1 MTLPPADC
9 LRRWSL
15 LPARQIRTALLCTM
29 APSLAAMPAFILAG
43 RITIVQQLVGS
54 SGSISSNSKEHRIEC
69 FRPIDA
75 GLNPEALLK
84 NAHLDRFVFSIPQPR
99 SVAVTTTNSRLGAI
113 LVFFRS
119 NKNTHPLVNLTAR
132 FRSSAECDGRNLAV
146 IAGPASR
153 QFRNSVRPSMP
164 A

>member
-1 MTLPPADC
+1 MTLPPAEC

-15 LPARQIRTALLCTM
+15 LPAPPIRTDLPCTM

-69 FRPIDA
+69 FQPIDA

-84 NAHLDRFVFSIPQPR
+84 NGILISSFSQFL
-99 SVAVTTTNSRLGAI
+99 N
-113 LVFFRS
+113 
-119 NKNTHPLVNLTAR
+119 H
-132 FRSSAECDGRNLAV
+132 
-146 IAGPASR
+146 GP
-153 QFRNSVRPSMP
+153 
-164 A
+164 